1 MTKYFCLGL
10 VLAAVS
16 LITPVYGD
24 TNVLKN
30 PGFEDGNN
38 GWAERSCKI
47 EAVKSPVH
55 NGVGAAKAFGRT
67 ETWQG
72 IKQSLLGKL
81 TNGNTYKISAWVRL
95 ENADS
100 DTVTISIEQA
110 DNDATQYIN
119 VNSATAN
126 KSEWTQLLGEFTL
139 NANGPLKTLDVYI
152 EGPAADVNFF
162 VDDVVVYG
170 AAAGQAEPNM
180 PKAEPNAPQQKT
192 QTDAA
197 GTINDL
203 AKISIIGAGRE
214 VALRQES
221 D

>member
-1 MTKYFCLGL
+1 
-10 VLAAVS
+10 
-16 LITPVYGD
+16 
-24 TNVLKN
+24 VLKN

-38 GWAERSCKI
+38 GWANRSCKI

-55 NGVGAAKAFGRT
+55 NGAGAVKAFGRS

-72 IKQSLLGKL
+72 IKQSLLGKVL
-81 TNGNTYKISAWVRL
+81 NGNTYKISAWVRL
-95 ENADS
+95 ENADN

-119 VNSATAN
+119 VNSATAS
-126 KSEWTQLLGEFTL
+126 KGEWTQLLGEFTL
-139 NANGPLKTLDVYI
+139 NANGTLKTLDVYI

-170 AAAGQAEPNM
+170 AAPGGQADPNA
-180 PKAEPNAPQQKT
+180 PKAEADAAQQKT
-192 QTDAA
+192 ETDTAD
-197 GTINDL
+197 TFTDL
-203 AKISIIGAGRE
+203 AQIKKTIKTRCEA
-214 VALRQES
+214 ALDQKL